1 MRLKKIISLTVILC
15 LFVTAFSGCAK
26 RPEAAKFDQI
36 HMTGH
41 MDPDFAEQFSVD
53 YYEGGYKL
61 ITLGDESR
69 FLVVP
74 EGADLPSGLDEDITP
89 LYMPIKNIY
98 LAATSAMC
106 LFDALDRLD
115 AIRLSGTKESGWY
128 IDGAKEAMKDGRILY
143 AGKYS
148 EPDYELMLAEGT
160 PLAIESQMIGH
171 AVEIKDQLERLGIAV
186 LIDQSSNET
195 HPLGRAEW
203 IKLYGALLDE
213 EEKADA
219 IFSKQ
224 VEILK
229 EVQNSERTDKTVAF
243 FYFTT
248 TGRVNTRRSGDYVS
262 KMIDLAG
269 GTYVFKDLGN
279 PDSKTATVSLEMESF
294 FEAAKDADILIYNAT
309 IADELSTMD
318 ELLQKSPLLADFKAV
333 KTGNVWC
340 TERNMYQETTAL
352 GEMIQSF
359 HSIFTDDEGKLDE
372 VPFFY
377 RLK

>member
-1 MRLKKIISLTVILC
+1 MKLKRLLIWVLIPC
-15 LFVTAFSGCAK
+15 LFIPFLSGCK
-26 RPEAAKFDQI
+26 STKQAAKFNQI
-36 HMTGH
+36 HVTGH
-41 MDPDFAEQFSVD
+41 MDLDFATQFSVD

-269 GTYVFKDLGN
+269 GTYVFKDLGD